1 MLVRNSLRSH
11 LLKSATRLSLIP
23 VQSWKSQTSTY
34 ATTAAESFNT
44 TESAGRQ
51 TVKPLNSRKTYLV
64 DVYSQLLKKSPVV
77 LVVHHNNLLK
87 DDDRALRAQ
96 IKTAGGELIITRAN
110 LFKVALRGMEHDD
123 PASKEAQKQ
132 FKKSQHPIFPLLS
145 GPTGII
151 AFPELDPK
159 AVDNVVK
166 ALDKSKGNLVL
177 LGAYVD
183 KKVLSVE
190 DVNVFKALPNLAE
203 VRSQLVGVL
212 SILGGAGLVQ
222 TLEASSKVLYLT
234 MDERRKQLEPS
245 TETSES
251 TESSESPE
259 K

>member
-1 MLVRNSLRSH
+1 MLARISFRNH
-11 LLKSATRLSLIP
+11 LLKSSTRLGLAS
-23 VQSWKSQTSTY
+23 VQPWNHQNFTY
-34 ATTAAESFNT
+34 ATT
-44 TESAGRQ
+44 TEASKTIDPVRQ

-87 DDDRALRAQ
+87 GDDRALRAQ

-110 LFKVALRGMEHDD
+110 LFKVALRGIEHDD

-145 GPTGII
+145 GPTGIV
-151 AFPELDPK
+151 AFSELDPK
-159 AVDNVVK
+159 AVDNVVR
-166 ALDKSKGNLVL
+166 ALDKSKGSLVL
-177 LGAYVD
+177 LGAYID
-183 KKVLSVE
+183 NKVLSVN
-190 DVNVFKALPNLAE
+190 DVNVFKALPTLSE

-245 TETSES
+245 EDSES
-251 TESSESPE
+251 E